1 MNACESQKIK
11 KRYER
16 MFFWKKNMNTCIEIF
31 NEDCPVDYLPNTKD
45 RRDTTNALCE
55 ASLSLMSTRSLEYCH
70 IKLKFS

>member
-31 NEDCPVDYLPNTKD
+31 NEDCPVDYLPNTRD
-45 RRDTTNALCE
+45 RIETQPMHYAKLL
-55 ASLSLMSTRSLEYCH
+55 SLSLSCPLEA
-70 IKLKFS
+70 

>member
-1 MNACESQKIK
+1 
-11 KRYER
+11 

-31 NEDCPVDYLPNTKD
+31 NEDCLVDYLPNTKD

-70 IKLKFS
+70 I